1 MYLGFFFG
9 IPYLTWKLSQAES
22 LDEESISNNNW
33 KNGKSEHYVARAE
46 YDFQTDRSGEISFK
60 TGDTLRIAP
69 KGTHASLYVHPWTE
83 VVYQILESKKALFTF
98 LILLD

>member
-69 KGTHASLYVHPWTE
+69 KGTHALFLKYVH
-83 VVYQILESKKALFTF
+83 ILNSTF
-98 LILLD
+98 NVIC

>member
-9 IPYLTWKLSQAES
+9 IPYLTWKLSHGES

-69 KGTHASLYVHPWTE
+69 KGTHALFLKYV
-83 VVYQILESKKALFTF
+83 Y
-98 LILLD
+98 